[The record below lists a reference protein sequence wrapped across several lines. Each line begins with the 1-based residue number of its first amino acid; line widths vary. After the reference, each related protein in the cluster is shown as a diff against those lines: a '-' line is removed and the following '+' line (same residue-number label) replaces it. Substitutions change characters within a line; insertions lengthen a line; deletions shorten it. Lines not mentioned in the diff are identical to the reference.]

1 LKYKKNEFLLRLLVF
16 MTGLLVMSLG
26 VVLSI
31 LSELGATPWDVLHV
45 GLFQQFGLSIGTWSI
60 LVGVLILILSSLF
73 TKRLPGI
80 GAYLNMLLVGFFIDG
95 WMALPFMYTPDHFS
109 QKVIMF
115 VVGTILMGYGI
126 GIYISANLGAGPR
139 DSFMLAIVSR
149 TKMKVSHVRRL
160 MEATV
165 LILGWLLHGP
175 VSYGTFIFVA
185 LIGTIVGYTLPQ
197 CQRLTNLFIEKQIM
211 KALLLKEEK
220 RGANL

>member
-1 LKYKKNEFLLRLLVF
+1 MF
-16 MTGLLVMSLG
+16 GLLVMSLG

-31 LSELGATPWDVLHV
+31 LSQLGAAPWDVLHV
-45 GLFQQFGLSIGTWSI
+45 GLFMQFGLSIGTWSI
-60 LVGVLILILSSLF
+60 LIGVFILVFSSLF
-73 TKRLPGI
+73 TKSMPGI
-80 GAYLNMLLVGFFIDG
+80 GAYLNMILVGFFIDG
-95 WMALPFMYTPDHFS
+95 WMALPFLYTPDLFF

-115 VVGTILMGYGI
+115 IVGTILMGVGI

-139 DSFMLAIVSR
+139 DSFMLAIVTR

-197 CQRLTNLFIEKQIM
+197 CQRLTNLFIDKHTT
-211 KALLLKEEK
+211 KALLFKEEK
-220 RGANL
+220 RGVNI